1 MTFQAYLDTIKA
13 KTGKTPADF
22 RVLAAEKGL
31 LEPGVKTG
39 QIVDWLK
46 DDFDLGRG
54 HAMAIVNALGLAK
67 GAGLGSDD
75 RIAGQFGGRKAPWRA
90 TFDELLSRVE
100 AFGPVALAPTNSY
113 ISLLKGTKK
122 FGIVQVSTDR
132 LDVGIKLPGIEATER
147 FEPAGSWNNMV
158 THRVR
163 LAGHDELDPE
173 LLDWLRRAYEAA

>member
-1 MTFQAYLDTIKA
+1 MSFQAYLDTIKA
-13 KTGKTPADF
+13 KTGKTPDDF
-22 RVLAAEKGL
+22 RALAAEKGL

-39 QIVDWLK
+39 QLVAWLK

-54 HAMAIVNALGLAK
+54 HAMAIVAALGQAK
-67 GAGLGSDD
+67 GS
-75 RIAGQFGGRKAPWRA
+75 GQSSEEKVGAQFDGRKAPWRA

-122 FGIVQVSTDR
+122 FGIVQASADR
-132 LDVGIKLPGIEATER
+132 LDVGIKLPGAKATER
-147 FEPAGSWNNMV
+147 FEPAGAWNSMV

-163 LAGHDELDPE
+163 LTGHGELDAE
-173 LLDWLRRAYEAA
+173 VLDWLRRAYEAA